1 MSSTL
6 TRLREVLGLARPS
19 PVDHRVL
26 EAVPTEIGA
35 RDLIEYE
42 GAEGDPIRAFVFR
55 PEREPVGAVVVFHQH
70 AGAFHL
76 GKSEVA
82 GLAGE
87 PLQAFGPA
95 LAARGWLV
103 LAPDAITFED
113 RRAHTTG
120 TEPTEGD
127 WLQHYNAMADRLV
140 DGDILLRKVLD
151 DAQRAV
157 SVLADLAASD
167 LPQEASGVGVMGH
180 SYGGTTALYLAAV
193 DARVR
198 FACVSGALCS
208 FGTRRE
214 AGTGLNMAEVVP
226 GLRTWLRVSDL
237 VRAIAPRD
245 LFVVSATDDPYSA
258 DADAVIARSG
268 TPGVAH
274 LRVEGEHA
282 LDRERFDA
290 IVDWVAARGAA

>member
-1 MSSTL
+1 MTD
-6 TRLREVLGLARPS
+6 TAARLREVLGLALPC
-19 PVDHRVL
+19 PVEHRRL
-26 EAVPTEIGA
+26 ETVAADTGA
-35 RDLIEYE
+35 RDLIEYA

-113 RRAHTTG
+113 RRAHTSG
-120 TEPTEGD
+120 TEPTDGD

-140 DGDILLRKVLD
+140 DGDVLLRKVLD

-157 SVLADLAASD
+157 TVLADLAPPG
-167 LPQEASGVGVMGH
+167 LPPEASGVMGH
-180 SYGGTTALYLAAV
+180 SYGGLTALYLAAV
-193 DARVR
+193 DPRVR

-208 FGTRRE
+208 FDARRE

-245 LFVVSATDDPYSA
+245 LFVVSTTDDPYSA
-258 DADAVIARSG
+258 DADAVLARAGAS
-268 TPGVAH
+268 GVAH

-282 LDRERFDA
+282 LDRERFSA
-290 IVDWVAARGAA
+290 IVEWVAARGA